1 MSNDQPPT
9 KRGTTKVA
17 ARSNE
22 TGPVETSSGLSEKA
36 SFRDHLAI
44 APLRLIAVVGV
55 PLLAF
60 FLLSQSFV
68 FLRDSEANRVVIV
81 LVALVF
87 GVIGVFGLYWVMD
100 FVANQLP
107 DRIGV
112 RIRPWIF
119 AGPALS
125 VLALFLV
132 WPTIR
137 TLWLSFRD
145 DDGEAFVGL
154 DNYVYAFTNDVM
166 LTAFRNNLVW
176 LIVGTVGTVGLGLA
190 IAALVDKLQRRSES
204 VAKSIIFVPMAISF
218 VGASIIWGFIYTF
231 RPAGRPQ
238 IGLLN
243 AIWTRLGNDPV
254 FWLSKE
260 PWNTFMLVVVLI
272 WLQTG
277 FAMVILSAAIKSVPD
292 DILEAARI
300 DGASEMQI
308 FWRVVVPTIKSTIV
322 VVTTTMIILILK
334 VFDIVWVMT
343 SGDFGTEVIASQ
355 MIRQAFRFFDDGK
368 GAAVAVVLLLAV
380 IPVMI
385 LNVRRFREEES
396 LR

>member
-1 MSNDQPPT
+1 MTDDQTPSEP
-9 KRGTTKVA
+9 GTTKVGN
-17 ARSNE
+17 RDE
-22 TGPVETSSGLSEKA
+22 VGPVDASTGMSKKA
-36 SFRDHLAI
+36 SFRDYLAI
-44 APLRLIAVVGV
+44 APLRVVAVVGV

-60 FLLSQSFV
+60 FLLSQSFL
-68 FLRDSEANRVVIV
+68 FLRDSDANRLVIV

-87 GVIGVFGLYWVMD
+87 GVVGVFGLYWVMD

-107 DRIGV
+107 ERIAV
-112 RIRPWIF
+112 RLRPWIF
-119 AGPALS
+119 VGPALS

-166 LTAFRNNLVW
+166 LTAFRNNIIWLV
-176 LIVGTVGTVGLGLA
+176 VGTVGTVGLGLA

-218 VGASIIWGFIYTF
+218 VGASIIWGFIYAF

-243 AIWTRLGNDPV
+243 AMWTSLGNDPV

-260 PWNTFMLVVVLI
+260 PWNTFLLVVVLI

-300 DGASEMQI
+300 DGGSEMQI
-308 FWRVVVPTIKSTIV
+308 FWRVVIPTIKSTLV

-355 MIRQAFRFFDDGK
+355 MIRQAFRFFDDGR
-368 GAAVAVVLLLAV
+368 GAAVAVILLLAV
-380 IPVMI
+380 IPIMI
-385 LNVRRFREEES
+385 INVRRFKEEES

>member
-1 MSNDQPPT
+1 MTDDQTPSEP
-9 KRGTTKVA
+9 GTTKVGN
-17 ARSNE
+17 RDE
-22 TGPVETSSGLSEKA
+22 VDPVDTFTGLSEKA
-36 SFRDHLAI
+36 SFRDYLAI
-44 APLRLIAVVGV
+44 APLRVVAVVGV

-60 FLLSQSFV
+60 FLLSQSFL
-68 FLRDSEANRVVIV
+68 FLRDSEANRLVIV

-87 GVIGVFGLYWVMD
+87 GVVGVFGLYWVMD

-107 DRIGV
+107 ERISV
-112 RIRPWIF
+112 RLRPWIF

-137 TLWLSFRD
+137 TVWLSFRD

-166 LTAFRNNLVW
+166 LTAFRNNIIWLV
-176 LIVGTVGTVGLGLA
+176 VGTVGTVGLGLA

-218 VGASIIWGFIYTF
+218 VGASIIWGFIYAF

-243 AIWTRLGNDPV
+243 ALWTSLGNDPV
-254 FWLSKE
+254 FWLSHE

-300 DGASEMQI
+300 DGGSEMQI
-308 FWRVVVPTIKSTIV
+308 FWRVVIPTIKSTLV

-380 IPVMI
+380 IPIMI
-385 LNVRRFREEES
+385 INVRRFREEES

>member
-1 MSNDQPPT
+1 MTSDQTPSDPQA
-9 KRGTTKVA
+9 TKVET
-17 ARSNE
+17 RSDE
-22 TGPVETSSGLSEKA
+22 TGPVETSSGLSEKT
-36 SFRDHLAI
+36 SFRDYLAI
-44 APLRLIAVVGV
+44 APLRIVAVVGV

-60 FLLSQSFV
+60 FLLSQSFL
-68 FLRDSEANRVVIV
+68 FLRDSDANRLVII
-81 LVALVF
+81 LVALVV

-107 DRIGV
+107 ERIGV
-112 RIRPWIF
+112 RLRPWIF
-119 AGPALS
+119 VGPALS

-166 LTAFRNNLVW
+166 LTAFRNNIIWLV
-176 LIVGTVGTVGLGLA
+176 VGTVGTVGLGLA
-190 IAALVDKLQRRSES
+190 VAALVDKLQRRSES

-218 VGASIIWGFIYTF
+218 VGASIIWGFIYAF

-243 AIWTRLGNDPV
+243 AIWTSLGNEPV
-254 FWLSKE
+254 FWLSQE

-308 FWRVVVPTIKSTIV
+308 FWRVVVPTIKSTII

-343 SGDFGTEVIASQ
+343 SGDFGTEVVASQ

-380 IPVMI
+380 IPIMI
-385 LNVRRFREEES
+385 INVRRFREEES

>member
-1 MSNDQPPT
+1 MST
-9 KRGTTKVA
+9 
-17 ARSNE
+17 
-22 TGPVETSSGLSEKA
+22 GLSEKA
-36 SFRDHLAI
+36 SFRDYLAI
-44 APLRLIAVVGV
+44 APLRVVAVVGV
-55 PLLAF
+55 PVLAF
-60 FLLSQSFV
+60 FLLSQSFL
-68 FLRDSEANRVVIV
+68 FLRDSEANRLVIV

-87 GVIGVFGLYWVMD
+87 GVVGVFGLYWVMD

-107 DRIGV
+107 ERIAV
-112 RIRPWIF
+112 RLRPWIF

-137 TLWLSFRD
+137 TVWLSFRD
-145 DDGEAFVGL
+145 DDGEAFVGF
-154 DNYVYAFTNDVM
+154 DNYIYAFTNDVM
-166 LTAFRNNLVW
+166 LTAFRNNIIWLV
-176 LIVGTVGTVGLGLA
+176 VGTVGTVGLGLA

-218 VGASIIWGFIYTF
+218 VGASIIWGFIYAF

-243 AIWTRLGNDPV
+243 AIWTSLGNDPV

-260 PWNTFMLVVVLI
+260 PWNTFLLVVVLI

-300 DGASEMQI
+300 DGGSEMQI
-308 FWRVVVPTIKSTIV
+308 FWRVVIPTIKSTLV
-322 VVTTTMIILILK
+322 VVTTTMVILILK

-380 IPVMI
+380 IPIMI